1 MKKHILPL
9 ILLLIFVGMTSCDDG
24 LGTPKSTNHTTAHEY
39 DPSILQN
46 KPATTNDIDLTQK
59 ESNRWIWQKPELVI
73 RKLGDLD
80 NKTVVDI
87 GAGPYGYFSFFIA
100 GKTSAKKVIALDID
114 QEAVKFMQEDARK
127 LLPDARR
134 DKFETRL
141 VTPND
146 AMLNP
151 SEADVV
157 LIVNTVTY
165 FDDPVDYLTNL
176 SRGIS
181 EGGRLVIIDFKK
193 RTTPI
198 GPNLSDRIA
207 IGELEIILK
216 KAGYRNIDFDDRT
229 LDYQY
234 IVTAYK

>member
-1 MKKHILPL
+1 MKKYNFLL
-9 ILLLIFVGMTSCDDG
+9 FLLLILTGLTSCDNG
-24 LGTPKSTNHTTAHEY
+24 LGTPKSESHTTAHEY
-39 DPSILQN
+39 DPSIPQN
-46 KPATTNDIDLTQK
+46 KSAATPDIDLTQK

-73 RKLGDLD
+73 RKLGNLD

-87 GAGPYGYFSFFIA
+87 GAGPYGYFSFIVA

-114 QEAVKFMQEDARK
+114 EEAVKFMQDARK

-141 VTPND
+141 VKPD
-146 AMLNP
+146 DPMLNP

-165 FDDPVDYLTNL
+165 FNDPVDYLTNL
-176 SRGIS
+176 RRGIS

-216 KAGYRNIDFDDRT
+216 KAGYRNIEFDDRT

-234 IVTAYK
+234 IVTGYK

>member
-1 MKKHILPL
+1 ML
-9 ILLLIFVGMTSCDDG
+9 SCDDG
-24 LGTPKSTNHTTAHEY
+24 LGPSKSTKHTTTHEY
-39 DPSILQN
+39 DPSINQN
-46 KPATTNDIDLTQK
+46 KQPTTPDPDLTQK

-73 RKLGDLD
+73 RKLGNLD

-87 GAGPYGYFSFFIA
+87 GAGPHGYFSFIIA
-100 GKTSAKKVIALDID
+100 AKTPAKKVIALDID
-114 QEAVKFMQEDARK
+114 EEAVKFMQDARK
-127 LLPDARR
+127 FLPDARR

-141 VTPND
+141 VKPD
-146 AMLNP
+146 DPMLNS

-165 FDDPVDYLTNL
+165 LDDAVDYLTNL
-176 SRGIS
+176 RRGIS
-181 EGGRLVIIDFKK
+181 SGGRLMIIDFKK
-193 RTTPI
+193 RTTDV
-198 GPNLSDRIA
+198 GPDLSDRIA

-216 KAGYRNIDFDDRT
+216 KAGYSNIEFDDRT

>member
-1 MKKHILPL
+1 MILT
-9 ILLLIFVGMTSCDDG
+9 GMLSCDDG
-24 LGTPKSTNHTTAHEY
+24 LGPSQSTKHTTTHEY
-39 DPSILQN
+39 DPSINQN
-46 KPATTNDIDLTQK
+46 KQPTSPDPDLTQK

-73 RKLGDLD
+73 RKIGDLD

-87 GAGPYGYFSFFIA
+87 GAGPYGYFSFIIA
-100 GKTSAKKVIALDID
+100 GKTPAKKVIALDID
-114 QEAVKFMQEDARK
+114 EEAVKFMNDARK

-141 VTPND
+141 VKPND
-146 AMLNP
+146 PMLKSN
-151 SEADVV
+151 EADVV

-165 FDDPVDYLTNL
+165 FNDAVDYLTNL
-176 SRGIS
+176 RRGIS
-181 EGGRLVIIDFKK
+181 TGGRLVIIDFKK
-193 RTTPI
+193 RTTTI

-207 IGELEIILK
+207 IGELEIVLK
-216 KAGYRNIDFDDRT
+216 KAGYSNIEFDDRT

>member
-1 MKKHILPL
+1 MIIFAGL
-9 ILLLIFVGMTSCDDG
+9 ISCDDG
-24 LGTPKSTNHTTAHEY
+24 LGTPKSASHTTAHEY
-39 DPSILQN
+39 DPSISQN
-46 KPATTNDIDLTQK
+46 KPVTSGDDIDLTQK

-73 RKLGDLD
+73 QKLGNLD

-87 GAGPYGYFSFFIA
+87 GAGPYGYFSFIIA

-114 QEAVKFMQEDARK
+114 KDAIKFMQDARK

-141 VTPND
+141 VSPDNP
-146 AMLNP
+146 MLNP

-176 SRGIS
+176 RRGIA

-216 KAGYRNIDFDDRT
+216 KAGYRNIKFDDRT

-234 IVTAYK
+234 IVTGYK

>member
-1 MKKHILPL
+1 MKKYIF
-9 ILLLIFVGMTSCDDG
+9 LLLLLLTFAGLISCDDG
-24 LGTPKSTNHTTAHEY
+24 LGTPKSTSHTTAHEY
-39 DPSILQN
+39 DPSISQN
-46 KPATTNDIDLTQK
+46 KPVVTGDIALTQK
-59 ESNRWIWQKPELVI
+59 ENSRWIWQKPELVI
-73 RKLGDLD
+73 RKLGNLD

-87 GAGPYGYFSFFIA
+87 GAGPFGYFSFIIA
-100 GKTSAKKVIALDID
+100 DKTSAKKVIALDID
-114 QEAVKFMQEDARK
+114 EEAVKFMQEARDK

-141 VTPND
+141 VAPD
-146 AMLNP
+146 DPMLNP

-165 FDDPVDYLTNL
+165 FSDPVDYLTNL
-176 SRGIS
+176 RRGIS
-181 EGGRLVIIDFKK
+181 DGGRLVIIDFKK

-216 KAGYRNIDFDDRT
+216 KAGYRNIEFDDRT

-234 IVTAYK
+234 IVTGYK

>member
-1 MKKHILPL
+1 MKNYILPL
-9 ILLLIFVGMTSCDDG
+9 LLAIFLTGTLSCDDG
-24 LGTPKSTNHTTAHEY
+24 LGPPQSTNHTTTHEY
-39 DPSILQN
+39 DPSIPKN
-46 KPATTNDIDLTQK
+46 KPIPSTDPDLTQK

-87 GAGPYGYFSFFIA
+87 GAGPYGYFSFIIA
-100 GKTSAKKVIALDID
+100 GKTPAKKVIALDID
-114 QEAVKFMQEDARK
+114 EEAVKFMQDARK

-141 VTPND
+141 VKPND
-146 AMLNP
+146 PMLNS

-157 LIVNTVTY
+157 MIVNTVTY
-165 FDDPVDYLTNL
+165 FEDPVDYLTNL
-176 SRGIS
+176 RRGIAN
-181 EGGRLVIIDFKK
+181 GGRLVIIDFKK
-193 RTTPI
+193 RTTTI
-198 GPNLSDRIA
+198 GPNTADRIA

-216 KAGYRNIDFDDRT
+216 KAGYTKIEFDDRT
-229 LDYQY
+229 LEYQY

>member
-1 MKKHILPL
+1 VKKYISPL
-9 ILLLIFVGMTSCDDG
+9 LLLLIFAGLISCDNG
-24 LGTPKSTNHTTAHEY
+24 LGTPKSASHTTRHEY
-39 DPSILQN
+39 DPSISQN
-46 KPATTNDIDLTQK
+46 KPVTTGDIDLTQK
-59 ESNRWIWQKPELVI
+59 ESSRWVWQKPELVI

-87 GAGPYGYFSFFIA
+87 GAGPYGYFSFIIA

-114 QEAVKFMQEDARK
+114 EEAVKFMQEAREK
-127 LLPDARR
+127 YLPDARR

-141 VTPND
+141 VTSND
-146 AMLNP
+146 PMLNP

-165 FDDPVDYLTNL
+165 FDDAVDYLTNL
-176 SRGIS
+176 RRGIS
-181 EGGRLVIIDFKK
+181 EGGRLIIIDFKK

-216 KAGYRNIDFDDRT
+216 KAGYRNIEFDDRT

-234 IVTAYK
+234 IVTGYR

>member
-1 MKKHILPL
+1 ML
-9 ILLLIFVGMTSCDDG
+9 SCDDG
-24 LGTPKSTNHTTAHEY
+24 LGPAKSTKHTTTHEY
-39 DPSILQN
+39 DPSINQN
-46 KPATTNDIDLTQK
+46 KPATPPDPDLTQK

-87 GAGPYGYFSFFIA
+87 GAGPYGYFSFIIA
-100 GKTSAKKVIALDID
+100 GKTPAKKVIALDID
-114 QEAVKFMQEDARK
+114 EEAVKFMIDARK

-141 VTPND
+141 VKPD
-146 AMLNP
+146 DPMLNS

-165 FDDPVDYLTNL
+165 FDDAVDYLTNL
-176 SRGIS
+176 RRGIS
-181 EGGRLVIIDFKK
+181 SGGRLVIIDFKK

-207 IGELEIILK
+207 IGELEIVLK
-216 KAGYRNIDFDDRT
+216 KAGYSNIEFDDRT

>member
-1 MKKHILPL
+1 MILTG
-9 ILLLIFVGMTSCDDG
+9 ILSCDDG
-24 LGTPKSTNHTTAHEY
+24 LGPSKSTKHTTTHEY
-39 DPSILQN
+39 DPSINQN
-46 KPATTNDIDLTQK
+46 KQPISSDPDLTQK

-73 RKLGDLD
+73 RKLGNLD

-87 GAGPYGYFSFFIA
+87 GAGPYGYFSFIIA

-114 QEAVKFMQEDARK
+114 EEAVKFMNDARK

-141 VTPND
+141 VKPD
-146 AMLNP
+146 DPMLNS

-165 FDDPVDYLTNL
+165 FNDAIDYLTNL
-176 SRGIS
+176 RRGIS
-181 EGGRLVIIDFKK
+181 SGGRLVIIDFKK

-207 IGELEIILK
+207 IGELEIVLK
-216 KAGYRNIDFDDRT
+216 KAGYSNIEFDDRT

>member
-1 MKKHILPL
+1 MKNYILPFLL
-9 ILLLIFVGMTSCDDG
+9 ILVLTGIFSCDDG
-24 LGTPKSTNHTTAHEY
+24 LGPSQSTNHTTTHEY
-39 DPSILQN
+39 DPSIPKN
-46 KPATTNDIDLTQK
+46 KPIPAPDPDLTQK

-87 GAGPYGYFSFFIA
+87 GAGPYGYFSFIIA

-114 QEAVKFMQEDARK
+114 EEAVKFMQDARK

-134 DKFETRL
+134 NKFETRL
-141 VTPND
+141 VKPND
-146 AMLNP
+146 PMLNP

-157 LIVNTVTY
+157 MIVNTVTY
-165 FDDPVDYLTNL
+165 FDDAVDYLTNL
-176 SRGIS
+176 RRGIAS
-181 EGGRLVIIDFKK
+181 GGRLVIIDFKK

-216 KAGYRNIDFDDRT
+216 KAGYKDIEFDDRT

>member
-1 MKKHILPL
+1 MKNYILPL
-9 ILLLIFVGMTSCDDG
+9 LLTIFLTGILSCDNG
-24 LGTPKSTNHTTAHEY
+24 LGPSKKTDHITAHEY
-39 DPSILQN
+39 DSGISQN
-46 KPATTNDIDLTQK
+46 KPTATPDLDLTQK

-114 QEAVKFMQEDARK
+114 QEAIKFMQDAARK
-127 LLPDARR
+127 FLPDDRR

-141 VTPND
+141 VKAND
-146 AMLNP
+146 PMLNP

-176 SRGIS
+176 RRGIA

-216 KAGYRNIDFDDRT
+216 KAGYSNIEFDDRT

-234 IVTAYK
+234 MVTGYR

>member
-1 MKKHILPL
+1 MKNYILPL
-9 ILLLIFVGMTSCDDG
+9 LLIIILTGILSCDDG
-24 LGTPKSTNHTTAHEY
+24 LGPSKGTSHTTVHEY
-39 DPSILQN
+39 DPSIQN
-46 KPATTNDIDLTQK
+46 KPVTTPDPDLTQK

-73 RKLGDLD
+73 RKLGNLD

-87 GAGPYGYFSFFIA
+87 GAGPHGYFSFIIA
-100 GKTSAKKVIALDID
+100 GKTPAKKVIALDID
-114 QEAVKFMQEDARK
+114 EEAVKFMQDAARK
-127 LLPDARR
+127 FLPNARR

-141 VTPND
+141 VKAND
-146 AMLNP
+146 PMLNP

-157 LIVNTVTY
+157 MIVNTVTY
-165 FDDPVDYLTNL
+165 FDDAVGYLTNL
-176 SRGIS
+176 RRGIS
-181 EGGRLVIIDFKK
+181 NGGRLVIIDFKK

-216 KAGYRNIDFDDRT
+216 KAGYTNIEFDDQT

-234 IVTAYK
+234 IVTGYK